1 VEMLSSAVPETCRK
15 ATLLSLLKEGIE
27 VIRRHDRTNYLG
39 GRGCSEKAEMD
50 QNCG

>member
-1 VEMLSSAVPETCRK
+1 MLSSAVPETCRK

-39 GRGCSEKAEMD
+39 DEVAAKGKKG
-50 QNCG
+50 